1 MKRRSDNYTG
11 VEPNRGF
18 HVTHYD
24 LDFDYIVGPNRLN
37 ATATLTLTTTEALH
51 HLTLDMAEGL
61 AVRRV
66 ESSISSGTVSYT
78 HLTLPTNREV

>member
-51 HLTLDMAEGL
+51 LSLIH
-61 AVRRV
+61 
-66 ESSISSGTVSYT
+66 I
-78 HLTLPTNREV
+78 